1 MKVTKHA
8 KQRMKERCG
17 LNKKLTD
24 RMAEIAYTNGLQHK
38 ELSGNL
44 KKWVDGLYLYKQTA
58 NQIRLYGDKAYIFHN
73 TELITV
79 IQIPPNLKKEA
90 DKLRKGKMTAMRK

>member
-1 MKVTKHA
+1 MKVTRHA
-8 KQRMKERCG
+8 KKRMKERCG
-17 LNKKLTD
+17 LNKKSTD
-24 RMAEIAYTNGLQHK
+24 RMAEIAYENGLKHR
-38 ELSGNL
+38 ELTGNL
-44 KKWVDGLYLYKQTA
+44 KKWVSSLYFYNQTA

-90 DKLRKGKMTAMRK
+90 DKLRKDKTTVVRK

>member
-17 LNKKLTD
+17 LNKKSTD
-24 RMAEIAYTNGLQHK
+24 RMAEIAYQNGLQHK

-58 NQIRLYGDKAYIFHN
+58 N
-73 TELITV
+73 
-79 IQIPPNLKKEA
+79 
-90 DKLRKGKMTAMRK
+90 